1 MFVISEQT
9 ELDFASFLLIIRWL
23 KAVFYYK
30 ALLGKLF
37 IHTIKLKSRYAN
49 TATVAIKA
57 TEKNMPESG
66 VLQNRTSLLNNFML
80 LITNSIDTPVLQGE
94 TGVMVNGFSPLIVSE
109 HQNTLVLLKVCRSV
123 PVIDLKSKW
132 PFSY

>member
-9 ELDFASFLLIIRWL
+9 EPDFASFLLIITWL

-37 IHTIKLKSRYAN
+37 IHMIKLKSRYPGLTQLIIAN
-49 TATVAIKA
+49 TATVVIKA

-66 VLQNRTSLLNNFML
+66 VLRNLTSLLNNFIL
-80 LITNSIDTPVLQGE
+80 LITNCIDTPVLQGE
-94 TGVMVNGFSPLIVSE
+94 TGVMVNDFSPLIAS
-109 HQNTLVLLKVCRSV
+109 
-123 PVIDLKSKW
+123 
-132 PFSY
+132 

>member
-1 MFVISEQT
+1 M
-9 ELDFASFLLIIRWL
+9 
-23 KAVFYYK
+23 
-30 ALLGKLF
+30 
-37 IHTIKLKSRYAN
+37 IKLKSRYAN

-66 VLQNRTSLLNNFML
+66 VLQNRTSLLNNFIL

-94 TGVMVNGFSPLIVSE
+94 TGVMVNGFSPLIASE